1 MPPNIDTLGQLKE
14 SGYQPRTVK
23 QEIRT
28 NLIRRIY
35 AGKNPFP
42 GIIGFEETVVP
53 QLENALIAGQDIILL
68 GERGQAKTRLL
79 RQLTNLLDQHIPSI
93 AGCEIN
99 DDPFQPLCLNCRELV
114 SKTADRVPI
123 VWIDRVNRYSE
134 KLATPDV
141 SVADLVGEIDPI
153 KIAEGRH
160 LSNENAIHFGM
171 IPRSHRSI
179 FCINELPD
187 LAERIQVSLFNL
199 LQERDIQ
206 IKGHQIRLPLDLF
219 LVATANPEDY
229 TNRGRI
235 ITPLKDRYGAQIR
248 THYPETLDQEIRIA
262 EQERRRFKD
271 IEDNVY
277 VPQFM
282 KIVLATFT
290 QLARKSPD
298 INQRS
303 GVSLRV
309 TISNYETL
317 LAQTFRRCI
326 QLGEKSSPRIC
337 DLEYILSSTAGK
349 LELETVEEGK
359 ESEVIFSILER
370 AVLNT
375 FAELIDKDRLSSVVE
390 SIGNG
395 LIIEIGTNRPNIHYT
410 NIYESIG
417 GLENTLASIGGS
429 REPEVMSSALEF
441 VLEGLHLNGLINK
454 NSHSGGGIYKGN

>member
-79 RQLTNLLDQHIPSI
+79 RQLTNLLDEHIPSI

-99 DDPFQPLCLNCRELV
+99 DDPFQPICLNCRELV

-179 FCINELPD
+179 FCINELAA
-187 LAERIQVSLFNL
+187 LYAMAKLHWGRESCGRGN
-199 LQERDIQ
+199 R
-206 IKGHQIRLPLDLF
+206 HIR
-219 LVATANPEDY
+219 
-229 TNRGRI
+229 
-235 ITPLKDRYGAQIR
+235 
-248 THYPETLDQEIRIA
+248 
-262 EQERRRFKD
+262 
-271 IEDNVY
+271 
-277 VPQFM
+277 
-282 KIVLATFT
+282 
-290 QLARKSPD
+290 
-298 INQRS
+298 
-303 GVSLRV
+303 
-309 TISNYETL
+309 
-317 LAQTFRRCI
+317 
-326 QLGEKSSPRIC
+326 
-337 DLEYILSSTAGK
+337 
-349 LELETVEEGK
+349 
-359 ESEVIFSILER
+359 
-370 AVLNT
+370 
-375 FAELIDKDRLSSVVE
+375 
-390 SIGNG
+390 
-395 LIIEIGTNRPNIHYT
+395 
-410 NIYESIG
+410 
-417 GLENTLASIGGS
+417 
-429 REPEVMSSALEF
+429 
-441 VLEGLHLNGLINK
+441 
-454 NSHSGGGIYKGN
+454 